1 MSQRHPKKP
10 CAMEGC
16 RAYAQRG
23 QDFCAAHLRSRRL
36 RERSEEALALLRR
49 VTEQAEAE
57 PLADLEVLE
66 RELRQLFSA
75 RKFFMAWVDRLQA
88 DEEGKGITPAQ
99 FLRAWNDTTARVVQ
113 LLRARR
119 ELRGGQAGA
128 YAGLIEEVL
137 AELEQT
143 LPALKERMKAEG

>member
-75 RKFFMAWVDRLQA
+75 RKFFMAWVDRLQRTRRGRGSPQPNSCA
-88 DEEGKGITPAQ
+88 HGTTPPPGWCSSSG
-99 FLRAWNDTTARVVQ
+99 RAGSCAAARP
-113 LLRARR
+113 
-119 ELRGGQAGA
+119 GPTPG
-128 YAGLIEEVL
+128 
-137 AELEQT
+137 
-143 LPALKERMKAEG
+143 